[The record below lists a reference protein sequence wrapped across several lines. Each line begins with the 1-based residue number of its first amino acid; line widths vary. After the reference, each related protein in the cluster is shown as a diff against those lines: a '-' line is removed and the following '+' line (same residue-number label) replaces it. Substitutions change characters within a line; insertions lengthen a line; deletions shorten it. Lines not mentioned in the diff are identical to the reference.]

1 MITAISCLR
10 FYLSDLVVQ
19 ANAHELFAKKLRK
32 DTKKLDD
39 KVRDVIEQV
48 ETYKKETDKHEEEL
62 CKSFNDLDNAK
73 QQYDEIQNEKDNFD
87 AKLQDLGRPEQIDK
101 EQYLKEKGIGS
112 ESAYKKQII
121 NSNKVQE
128 EFYHQLIPGVLNQ
141 LEKLAND
148 TNNFVNSLVTQC
160 LQADREMNVR
170 RPCYKDSHESTIG
183 LIETKNYSN
192 KVLKR

>member
-1 MITAISCLR
+1 MY
-10 FYLSDLVVQ
+10 FD
-19 ANAHELFAKKLRK
+19 EKL
-32 DTKKLDD
+32 
-39 KVRDVIEQV
+39 
-48 ETYKKETDKHEEEL
+48 H
-62 CKSFNDLDNAK
+62 
-73 QQYDEIQNEKDNFD
+73 
-87 AKLQDLGRPEQIDK
+87 DLGCPEQIDK
-101 EQYLKEKGIGS
+101 EQYLKEKEIGS

-170 RPCYKDSHESTIG
+170 RPSNKDSHESTIG
-183 LIETKNYSN
+183 LIESKDYSN